1 MQSPTNES
9 SNQLNSIFNQNSMA
23 MSKLMTTSTGIT
35 TGVLNDLS
43 NKNLANQNA
52 DIQAQFEL
60 SIELRRFI
68 NIDLFQRGYYQI
80 RLAVKCANK
89 QIQSKISVQL
99 ENNANNNN
107 LSDVMFPS
115 CVIDQYA
122 VSKTFLILYRNEEII
137 LDDHIL
143 FKISAIVNA
152 FNLIESFEKLDL
164 QLSVELWFTESE
176 YKPLSSLLVS
186 LSSSN
191 MNANG
196 NANSNSPTNN
206 PNSELNTN
214 GMQQLCCRTFKI
226 KFDPRQGIH
235 LQVPVLFDYFHLSAV
250 LTTIHCS
257 LLTLLPPVMLGFA
270 LLFINTRFECIQKR
284 NDLNV

>member
-1 MQSPTNES
+1 MQSVSNES
-9 SNQLNSIFNQNSMA
+9 NTQLNSIFNQNSMA

-35 TGVLNDLS
+35 TGVLNELS
-43 NKNLANQNA
+43 NKSLINQNA

-80 RLAVKCANK
+80 RLGVKCANK

-164 QLSVELWFTESE
+164 QLNVELWFTESE
-176 YKPLSSLLVS
+176 YKPLSSLLAS
-186 LSSSN
+186 MSSSN
-191 MNANG
+191 MNTSNNSNG
-196 NANSNSPTNN
+196 NNTTTSANN
-206 PNSELNTN
+206 PNNQMNSN

-257 LLTLLPPVMLGFA
+257 LLTLLPPVMLG
-270 LLFINTRFECIQKR
+270 
-284 NDLNV
+284 